1 MTDGSDARRSRYH
14 GDHARDRR
22 RHPGWWRVTR
32 TAPAVVRASL
42 AVVVA
47 VAVLALAPLAPAAR
61 ADGEQV
67 KYYRVGATH
76 QGEPENLTEI
86 AERFLGDGARSAE
99 LFTLNAGRI
108 QPDGATLTDG
118 ARLRA
123 GWVLVLPW
131 DAYGSEVRQGVPPAP
146 KRTPGA
152 STPSGRQPDA
162 DGDAA
167 AGPPKGCRTAATA
180 RARSPWAGPRVAA
193 DRAWPHSRGRD
204 QLVAVVDSGVA
215 GSLPS
220 LAGRVTTGV
229 DRAAGA
235 ARGDTDCLGTGTAMA
250 GLIVARPVKGS
261 TVAGVAPDAAVMP
274 VRVAG
279 RTPGASAAASVAGI
293 RAAVGSGASVIA
305 LGPQV
310 DLGQAEV
317 VAAVNEAVDQ
327 GAVVVVGAAGEAAAP
342 DPDVPLH
349 DAVLRVGGIG
359 PDGGTAERY
368 RSGGVDVIAPGVDV
382 TSLGITGT
390 RPVNG
395 TGTHLAVAYVAGQ
408 AALIRSAYPDLDP
421 ARVRNRVLKTARTT
435 GGVAP
440 EIDLTASVTAV
451 LPEEAPRAQA
461 AEPVSGSTTGIGR
474 RAALLTLAGLAAL
487 AAVLLGLRARRRA
500 ATGAG
505 AGSAEAAPATTTA
518 VSAGAAPVEPA
529 ATRVDPA
536 VPEAALAKQ
545 AGPHRTYAAPASARP
560 AVAAPE
566 DTGPAGTGATA
577 GGVPADPAPEDTVP
591 GDAVPVGPDVTA
603 AVAELSR
610 DPALRHLAADEAGMA
625 YLAETRPEAREK
637 ALIGLV
643 PGMDDDTVAA
653 LPAMVTALPGTD
665 EQEQSLTGVL
675 VDVRRHLRGDPL
687 ALDRALVRAGKVRWQ
702 SQYELAEHVTSYA
715 RQHPELARLAT
726 AIAETRWSSGAGE
739 PARGS

>member
-1 MTDGSDARRSRYH
+1 MTRSVRAAAR
-14 GDHARDRR
+14 A
-22 RHPGWWRVTR
+22 
-32 TAPAVVRASL
+32 ALAAVVAS
-42 AVVVA
+42 
-47 VAVLALAPLAPAAR
+47 AVLALTPLPASAAR
-61 ADGEQV
+61 PGGEPV
-67 KYYRVGATH
+67 KFYTVEAAH

-86 AERFLGDGARSAE
+86 AERFLGDGARAAE
-99 LFTLNAGRI
+99 LFALNSGRI
-108 QPDGATLTDG
+108 QPDGGTLTDG
-118 ARLRA
+118 VRLRA

-146 KRTPGA
+146 KSAPGT
-152 STPSGRQPDA
+152 STPDERQRTA
-162 DGDAA
+162 DGDAVA
-167 AGPPKGCRTAATA
+167 RPPKGCRTVATS
-180 RARSPWAGPRVAA
+180 RATSSWAGPRVAA
-193 DRAWPHSRGRD
+193 DRAWAHSRGRD

-215 GSLPS
+215 GGLAP

-229 DRAAGA
+229 DRATGG

-250 GLIVARPVKGS
+250 GLIVAQPVKGS
-261 TVAGVAPDAAVMP
+261 AVAGVAPDAAVMP

-279 RTPGASAAASVAGI
+279 RTAGASAAASAAGI

-317 VAAVNEAVDQ
+317 VTAVNEAVDA
-327 GAVVVVGAAGEAAAP
+327 GVVVVVGAAGEQEPA

-349 DAVLRVGGIG
+349 EAVLRVGGIG
-359 PDGGTAERY
+359 PDGGTTGSY
-368 RSGGVDVIAPGVDV
+368 RSGGVDVVAPAVDV

-390 RPVNG
+390 RPVTG
-395 TGTHLAVAYVAGQ
+395 SGTHHAVAYVAGQ

-421 ARVRNRVLKTARTT
+421 AQVRNRVLRTAKTT

-461 AEPVSGSTTGIGR
+461 AEQASGSTAGIGR
-474 RAALLTLAGLAAL
+474 RAALLALAGLAAL

-500 ATGAG
+500 GAG
-505 AGSAEAAPATTTA
+505 DDAGSSAAAPGATTAGSAGA
-518 VSAGAAPVEPA
+518 VPVEPPV
-529 ATRVDPA
+529 TRVDPA
-536 VPEAALAKQ
+536 VPEAALAEQ
-545 AGPHRTYAAPASARP
+545 AGPDRAYAAPASARP
-560 AVAAPE
+560 IVAAAE
-566 DTGPAGTGATA
+566 YTGPADTGSTA
-577 GGVPADPAPEDTVP
+577 GAVPADPAPEDTVP
-591 GDAVPVGPDVTA
+591 GDTGPAVTA

-643 PGMDDDTVAA
+643 PGMDDETVAA

-702 SQYELAEHVTSYA
+702 SQYELAEHVASYA
-715 RQHPELARLAT
+715 RQYPELARLAT
-726 AIAETRWSSGAGE
+726 AIAETRWSSGAQE
-739 PARGS
+739 PARGT

>member
-1 MTDGSDARRSRYH
+1 M
-14 GDHARDRR
+14 
-22 RHPGWWRVTR
+22 TR
-32 TAPAVVRASL
+32 TAPAAARAAL
-42 AVVVA
+42 AAVVA
-47 VAVLALAPLAPAAR
+47 SAVLALTPLAPAAR
-61 ADGEQV
+61 AEGDHV
-67 KYYRVGATH
+67 KYYTVEAAH

-86 AERFLGDGARSAE
+86 AERFLGDGARAAE
-99 LFTLNAGRI
+99 LFALNAGRI
-108 QPDGATLTDG
+108 QPDGTTLTDG
-118 ARLRA
+118 SRLRA

-131 DAYGSEVRQGVPPAP
+131 DAYGSEVRRGVPPAAKP
-146 KRTPGA
+146 APGA
-152 STPSGRQPDA
+152 STPAGRQPAA

-167 AGPPKGCRTAATA
+167 VRPPKGCRTAATS
-180 RARSPWAGPRVAA
+180 RARSQWAGPRVAA
-193 DRAWPHSRGRD
+193 DQAWPHSRGRD

-215 GSLPS
+215 GGLPP

-229 DRAAGA
+229 DRATGG

-250 GLIVARPVKGS
+250 ALIVAQPVKGS
-261 TVAGVAPDAAVMP
+261 AVAGIAPDAAVMP

-279 RTPGASAAASVAGI
+279 RTPGASTAASVAGI
-293 RAAVGSGASVIA
+293 RAAVGSGASVVA

-317 VAAVNEAVDQ
+317 VSAVNEAVDD
-327 GAVVVVGAAGEAAAP
+327 GVVVVVGAAAESAPP
-342 DPDVPLH
+342 DPDVPLN

-359 PDGGTAERY
+359 PDGGTADSY
-368 RSGGVDVIAPGVDV
+368 RSGGVDVVAPGVDV
-382 TSLGITGT
+382 TSLGITGA

-395 TGTHLAVAYVAGQ
+395 AGTHLAVAYVAGQ

-421 ARVRNRVLKTARTT
+421 AQVRNRVLKTAKTT

-451 LPEEAPRAQA
+451 LPEEATRAQA
-461 AEPVSGSTTGIGR
+461 AAQASGSTGIGR
-474 RAALLTLAGLAAL
+474 RASLLALAGPAAL
-487 AAVLLGLRARRRA
+487 AALLLGLRARRSAR
-500 ATGAG
+500 TGAG
-505 AGSAEAAPATTTA
+505 RPEAAPAG
-518 VSAGAAPVEPA
+518 AGTAAPSVPTVTADAA
-529 ATRVDPA
+529 ATRTD
-536 VPEAALAKQ
+536 
-545 AGPHRTYAAPASARP
+545 P
-560 AVAAPE
+560 AVAAPPP
-566 DTGPAGTGATA
+566 T
-577 GGVPADPAPEDTVP
+577 DPAV
-591 GDAVPVGPDVTA
+591 AAPDVTA

-643 PGMDDDTVAA
+643 PGMDDETVAA

-702 SQYELAEHVTSYA
+702 SQHELAEHVTSYA
-715 RQHPELARLAT
+715 QQHPELDRLAT

>member
-1 MTDGSDARRSRYH
+1 M
-14 GDHARDRR
+14 
-22 RHPGWWRVTR
+22 TR
-32 TAPAVVRASL
+32 TAPAVVRAAL
-42 AVVVA
+42 AAVVA
-47 VAVLALAPLAPAAR
+47 SAVLALTPLPASAAR
-61 ADGEQV
+61 ADGDPV
-67 KYYRVGATH
+67 KYYRVEATH

-86 AERFLGDGARSAE
+86 AERLLGDGARAAE
-99 LFTLNAGRI
+99 LFALNSGRI
-108 QPDGATLTDG
+108 QPDGGTLTDG

-131 DAYGSEVRQGVPPAP
+131 DAYGSEVRQGVPPAGKP
-146 KRTPGA
+146 APGT
-152 STPSGRQPDA
+152 STPDKGQRTA

-167 AGPPKGCRTAATA
+167 VRPPKGCRTVTTSRAT
-180 RARSPWAGPRVAA
+180 SSWAGPRVAA
-193 DRAWPHSRGRD
+193 DQAWAHSRGRD

-215 GSLPS
+215 GALAP

-229 DRAAGA
+229 DRATGG

-250 GLIVARPVKGS
+250 GLIVAQPVTGS

-279 RTPGASAAASVAGI
+279 KTAGASAAASAAGI

-305 LGPQV
+305 VGPQV

-317 VAAVNEAVDQ
+317 VTAVNEAVDA
-327 GAVVVVGAAGEAAAP
+327 GVVVVVGAAGEQEPA
-342 DPDVPLH
+342 DPDVPLR

-359 PDGGTAERY
+359 PDGDTADSY
-368 RSGGVDVIAPGVDV
+368 RSGGVDVVAPGVDV

-390 RPVNG
+390 RPVTG
-395 TGTHLAVAYVAGQ
+395 TGTHHAVAYVAGQ

-421 ARVRNRVLKTARTT
+421 AQVRNRVLKTAKTT

-461 AEPVSGSTTGIGR
+461 AEQTSSTAGIGR
-474 RAALLTLAGLAAL
+474 RAALLALAGLAAL

-500 ATGAG
+500 GAGDG
-505 AGSAEAAPATTTA
+505 AGSSEAAPGATTA
-518 VSAGAAPVEPA
+518 GSAGAVPVEPA
-529 ATRVDPA
+529 VTRVDPA
-536 VPEAALAKQ
+536 VPEAALAEQ
-545 AGPHRTYAAPASARP
+545 AGPDRAYAAPASARP
-560 AVAAPE
+560 AVAAAE
-566 DTGPAGTGATA
+566 DTGPADTGSAA
-577 GGVPADPAPEDTVP
+577 GAVPAGTAPEDTVP
-591 GDAVPVGPDVTA
+591 GDTGPDVTA

-643 PGMDDDTVAA
+643 PGMDDETVAA

-726 AIAETRWSSGAGE
+726 AIAETRWSSGTQE
-739 PARGS
+739 PARGT

>member
-1 MTDGSDARRSRYH
+1 M
-14 GDHARDRR
+14 
-22 RHPGWWRVTR
+22 TR
-32 TAPAVVRASL
+32 TAPAVIGAAL
-42 AVVVA
+42 AAVVA
-47 VAVLALAPLAPAAR
+47 SAVLALAPLPASAAR
-61 ADGEQV
+61 PDGDPV
-67 KYYRVGATH
+67 KFYTVAAAH

-86 AERFLGDGARSAE
+86 AERFLGDGARAAE
-99 LFTLNAGRI
+99 LFALNSGRI
-108 QPDGATLTDG
+108 QPDGRTLTDG

-131 DAYGSEVRQGVPPAP
+131 DAYGSEVRQGVPPVARPAP
-146 KRTPGA
+146 GT
-152 STPSGRQPDA
+152 STPDEGQRTA

-167 AGPPKGCRTAATA
+167 TRPPKGCRTVTASRAT
-180 RARSPWAGPRVAA
+180 SSWAGPRVAA
-193 DRAWPHSRGRD
+193 EQAWAHSRGRN

-215 GSLPS
+215 GGLAA

-229 DRAAGA
+229 DRATGGV
-235 ARGDTDCLGTGTAMA
+235 RGDTDCLGTGTAMA
-250 GLIVARPVKGS
+250 GLIVAQPVKGS

-279 RTPGASAAASVAGI
+279 RTAGASAAASAAGI

-317 VAAVNEAVDQ
+317 VTAVNEAADAGV
-327 GAVVVVGAAGEAAAP
+327 VVVVGAAGEQDPA
-342 DPDVPLH
+342 DPDVPMRG
-349 DAVLRVGGIG
+349 AVLRVGGIG
-359 PDGGTAERY
+359 PDGDTADSY
-368 RSGGVDVIAPGVDV
+368 RSGGVDVVAPGVDV

-390 RPVNG
+390 RPVTG
-395 TGTHLAVAYVAGQ
+395 TGTHHAVAYVAGQ
-408 AALIRSAYPDLDP
+408 VALIRSAYPDLDP
-421 ARVRNRVLKTARTT
+421 AQVRNRVLKTAKTT
-435 GGVAP
+435 GGFAP

-461 AEPVSGSTTGIGR
+461 AEQTSGSTAGIGR
-474 RAALLTLAGLAAL
+474 RAALLALAGLAAL

-500 ATGAG
+500 GAGDG
-505 AGSAEAAPATTTA
+505 AGSSAAAPA
-518 VSAGAAPVEPA
+518 VPPSPSAAASAEPA
-529 ATRVDPA
+529 PTRVDP
-536 VPEAALAKQ
+536 
-545 AGPHRTYAAPASARP
+545 
-560 AVAAPE
+560 
-566 DTGPAGTGATA
+566 
-577 GGVPADPAPEDTVP
+577 GVHA
-591 GDAVPVGPDVTA
+591 A

-643 PGMDDDTVAA
+643 PGMDDETVAA

-702 SQYELAEHVTSYA
+702 SQYDLAEHVTSYA

-739 PARGS
+739 PARGT

>member
-1 MTDGSDARRSRYH
+1 M
-14 GDHARDRR
+14 
-22 RHPGWWRVTR
+22 TR
-32 TAPAVVRASL
+32 TAPAVIGAAL
-42 AVVVA
+42 AAVVA
-47 VAVLALAPLAPAAR
+47 SAVLALTPLPASAAR
-61 ADGEQV
+61 PDGDPV
-67 KYYRVGATH
+67 KYYTVVATH
-76 QGEPENLTEI
+76 RGEPENLTEI
-86 AERFLGDGARSAE
+86 AERFLGDGARAAE
-99 LFTLNAGRI
+99 LFALNSGRI
-108 QPDGATLTDG
+108 QPDGGTLTDG

-131 DAYGSEVRQGVPPAP
+131 DAYGSEVRQGVPPVARPAP
-146 KRTPGA
+146 GR
-152 STPSGRQPDA
+152 STPDDGQRTA

-167 AGPPKGCRTAATA
+167 ARPPKGCRTVATS
-180 RARSPWAGPRVAA
+180 RATSSWAGPRVAA
-193 DRAWPHSRGRD
+193 DQAWAHSRGRD

-215 GSLPS
+215 GGLAA

-229 DRAAGA
+229 DRATGG

-250 GLIVARPVKGS
+250 GLIVAQPVKGS
-261 TVAGVAPDAAVMP
+261 AVAGVAPDAAVMP

-279 RTPGASAAASVAGI
+279 RTAGASAAASAAGV

-317 VAAVNEAVDQ
+317 VTAVNEAVDA
-327 GAVVVVGAAGEAAAP
+327 GVVVVVGAAGEQDPA
-342 DPDVPLH
+342 DPDVPLR

-359 PDGGTAERY
+359 PDGGTADSY
-368 RSGGVDVIAPGVDV
+368 RSGGVDVVAPGVDV

-390 RPVNG
+390 RPVTG
-395 TGTHLAVAYVAGQ
+395 TGTHHAVAYVAGQ
-408 AALIRSAYPDLDP
+408 VALIRSAYPDLDP
-421 ARVRNRVLKTARTT
+421 AQVRNRVLRTAKTI

-451 LPEEAPRAQA
+451 LPEETPRAQA
-461 AEPVSGSTTGIGR
+461 AEQTSGSTAGIGR
-474 RAALLTLAGLAAL
+474 RAALPALAGLAAL

-500 ATGAG
+500 GAGDG
-505 AGSAEAAPATTTA
+505 AGS
-518 VSAGAAPVEPA
+518 SG
-529 ATRVDPA
+529 
-536 VPEAALAKQ
+536 AALAEQ
-545 AGPHRTYAAPASARP
+545 AGPGRAYAAPASARP
-560 AVAAPE
+560 AVAAAE
-566 DTGPAGTGATA
+566 DTGPGDTGSTAGAVPAGTTS
-577 GGVPADPAPEDTVP
+577 EDTDP
-591 GDAVPVGPDVTA
+591 GDTGPAVTA

-643 PGMDDDTVAA
+643 PGMDDETVAA

-702 SQYELAEHVTSYA
+702 SQYDLAEHVTSYA

-739 PARGS
+739 PARGT

>member
-1 MTDGSDARRSRYH
+1 M
-14 GDHARDRR
+14 
-22 RHPGWWRVTR
+22 TR
-32 TAPAVVRASL
+32 TAPAVVRAVL
-42 AVVVA
+42 AAVVA
-47 VAVLALAPLAPAAR
+47 SALLALTPPAWAAGGVSAVAPAAR
-61 ADGEQV
+61 AEGDHV
-67 KYYRVGATH
+67 KYYTVEVTH

-86 AERFLGDGARSAE
+86 AERFLGDGSRAAE
-99 LFTLNAGRI
+99 LFALNTGRI

-118 ARLRA
+118 SRLRA

-131 DAYGSEVRQGVPPAP
+131 DAHGSEVRQGVAPAGKPAP
-146 KRTPGA
+146 GR
-152 STPSGRQPDA
+152 STPAGRQPA
-162 DGDAA
+162 DDAA
-167 AGPPKGCRTAATA
+167 ARPPKGCGTAATS
-180 RARSPWAGPRVAA
+180 RARSQWAGPRVAA
-193 DRAWPHSRGRD
+193 DQAWPHSRGRD

-215 GSLPS
+215 GGVPS

-229 DRAAGA
+229 DRATGGT
-235 ARGDTDCLGTGTAMA
+235 RGDADCLGTGTAMA
-250 GLIVARPVKGS
+250 GLIVAQPVKGS

-279 RTPGASAAASVAGI
+279 RTPGASTAASVAGI

-305 LGPQV
+305 VGPQV
-310 DLGQAEV
+310 DLGQADV
-317 VAAVNEAVDQ
+317 VSAVNEAVDA
-327 GAVVVVGAAGEAAAP
+327 GVVVVVGAAGESAP
-342 DPDVPLH
+342 PEPDVPLH

-359 PDGGTAERY
+359 ADGGTADGY
-368 RSGGVDVIAPGVDV
+368 RTGGVDVVAPGVDV
-382 TSLGITGT
+382 TSLGISGA
-390 RPVNG
+390 RPVSG

-421 ARVRNRVLKTARTT
+421 AQVRNRVLKTAKTT

-461 AEPVSGSTTGIGR
+461 AEQASGATTGIGR
-474 RAALLTLAGLAAL
+474 RAALLALAGLAAL
-487 AAVLLGLRARRRA
+487 AALLLGLRARRLARS
-500 ATGAG
+500 GAG
-505 AGSAEAAPATTTA
+505 RPETAPAEAEAASPSVPT
-518 VSAGAAPVEPA
+518 VAADLA
-529 ATRVDPA
+529 ATRTDP
-536 VPEAALAKQ
+536 VV
-545 AGPHRTYAAPASARP
+545 AAPTP
-560 AVAAPE
+560 AVAAPAVRTAADPALAGPAAADPVLAGPAVVPATE
-566 DTGPAGTGATA
+566 DAAVDDTAPAGTG
-577 GGVPADPAPEDTVP
+577 PADAR
-591 GDAVPVGPDVTA
+591 PDVTA

-687 ALDRALVRAGKVRWQ
+687 ALDRALVRAGKIRWQ
-702 SQYELAEHVTSYA
+702 SQHELAEHVTSYA
-715 RQHPELARLAT
+715 QQHPELARLAT
-726 AIAETRWSSGAGE
+726 AIAETRWSSGAQE

>member
-1 MTDGSDARRSRYH
+1 M
-14 GDHARDRR
+14 
-22 RHPGWWRVTR
+22 TR
-32 TAPAVVRASL
+32 TAPAVVRAAL
-42 AVVVA
+42 AAVVA
-47 VAVLALAPLAPAAR
+47 SAVLALTPLPASAAR
-61 ADGEQV
+61 PDGEPV
-67 KYYRVGATH
+67 KFYTVEAAH

-86 AERFLGDGARSAE
+86 AERFLGDGARAAE
-99 LFTLNAGRI
+99 LFALNSGRI
-108 QPDGATLTDG
+108 QPDGGTLTDG

-146 KRTPGA
+146 KPAPGT
-152 STPSGRQPDA
+152 STPDKGQRTA

-167 AGPPKGCRTAATA
+167 ARPPKGCRTVATS
-180 RARSPWAGPRVAA
+180 RATSSWAGPRVAA
-193 DRAWPHSRGRD
+193 DQAWAHSRGRD

-215 GSLPS
+215 GSLAP

-229 DRAAGA
+229 DRATGGT
-235 ARGDTDCLGTGTAMA
+235 RGDTDCLGTGTAMA
-250 GLIVARPVKGS
+250 GLIVAQPVKGS
-261 TVAGVAPDAAVMP
+261 AVAGVAPDAAVMP

-279 RTPGASAAASVAGI
+279 RTAGASAAASAAGI

-305 LGPQV
+305 VGPQV

-317 VAAVNEAVDQ
+317 VTAVNEAVDA
-327 GAVVVVGAAGEAAAP
+327 GVVVVVGAAGEQEPA
-342 DPDVPLH
+342 DPEVPLR

-359 PDGGTAERY
+359 PDGGTAGSY
-368 RSGGVDVIAPGVDV
+368 RSGGVDVVAPGVDV

-390 RPVNG
+390 RPVTG
-395 TGTHLAVAYVAGQ
+395 TGTHHAVAYVAGQ

-421 ARVRNRVLKTARTT
+421 AQVRNRVLKTAKTT
-435 GGVAP
+435 GGLAP

-451 LPEEAPRAQA
+451 LPEEAPRAEA
-461 AEPVSGSTTGIGR
+461 AEQTSGSTAGIGR
-474 RAALLTLAGLAAL
+474 RAALLALAGLAAL

-500 ATGAG
+500 GAGDG
-505 AGSAEAAPATTTA
+505 AGSPEAAPAVTPSP
-518 VSAGAAPVEPA
+518 SAAASAEPA
-529 ATRVDPA
+529 PTRIDPA
-536 VPEAALAKQ
+536 VHAAAVAEQ
-545 AGPHRTYAAPASARP
+545 AGTWQADP
-560 AVAAPE
+560 
-566 DTGPAGTGATA
+566 DPAGTLR
-577 GGVPADPAPEDTVP
+577 ADPRSPGAVPTSTDSEDTVP
-591 GDAVPVGPDVTA
+591 GDTGPAVTA

-643 PGMDDDTVAA
+643 PGMDDETVAA

-715 RQHPELARLAT
+715 QQHPELARLAT

-739 PARGS
+739 PARGT

>member
-1 MTDGSDARRSRYH
+1 M
-14 GDHARDRR
+14 
-22 RHPGWWRVTR
+22 TR
-32 TAPAVVRASL
+32 TAPAVIGAAL
-42 AVVVA
+42 AAVVA
-47 VAVLALAPLAPAAR
+47 SAVLALAPLPASAAR
-61 ADGEQV
+61 LDGDPV
-67 KYYRVGATH
+67 KFYTVAAAH

-86 AERFLGDGARSAE
+86 AERFLGDGARAAE
-99 LFTLNAGRI
+99 LFALNSGRI
-108 QPDGATLTDG
+108 QPDGRTLTDG

-131 DAYGSEVRQGVPPAP
+131 DAYGSEVRQGVPPVARPAP
-146 KRTPGA
+146 GT
-152 STPSGRQPDA
+152 STPDEGQRTA

-167 AGPPKGCRTAATA
+167 TRPPKGCRTVTASRAT
-180 RARSPWAGPRVAA
+180 SSWAGPRVAA
-193 DRAWPHSRGRD
+193 EQAWAHSRGRN

-215 GSLPS
+215 GGLAA

-229 DRAAGA
+229 DRATGGV
-235 ARGDTDCLGTGTAMA
+235 RGDTDCLGTGTAMA
-250 GLIVARPVKGS
+250 GLIVAQPVKES

-279 RTPGASAAASVAGI
+279 RTAGASAAASAAGI

-317 VAAVNEAVDQ
+317 VTAVNEAVDA
-327 GAVVVVGAAGEAAAP
+327 GVVVVVGAAGEPDPA
-342 DPDVPLH
+342 DPDVPMRG
-349 DAVLRVGGIG
+349 AVLRVGGIG
-359 PDGGTAERY
+359 PDGDTADSY
-368 RSGGVDVIAPGVDV
+368 RSGGVDVVAPGVDV

-390 RPVNG
+390 RPVTG
-395 TGTHLAVAYVAGQ
+395 TGTHHAVAYVAGQ
-408 AALIRSAYPDLDP
+408 VALIRSAYPDLDP
-421 ARVRNRVLKTARTT
+421 AQVRNRVLKTAKTT

-461 AEPVSGSTTGIGR
+461 AEQTSGSTAGIGR
-474 RAALLTLAGLAAL
+474 RAALLALAGLAAL

-500 ATGAG
+500 GAGDG
-505 AGSAEAAPATTTA
+505 AGSSAAAPA
-518 VSAGAAPVEPA
+518 VPPSPSAAASAEPA
-529 ATRVDPA
+529 PTQVDPGVHAAA
-536 VPEAALAKQ
+536 VAEQAGTWQ
-545 AGPHRTYAAPASARP
+545 AGPDQAGKLLADPRSRGTVRTSTASEDTDP
-560 AVAAPE
+560 G
-566 DTGPAGTGATA
+566 DTGPA
-577 GGVPADPAPEDTVP
+577 
-591 GDAVPVGPDVTA
+591 VTA

-610 DPALRHLAADEAGMA
+610 DPALRHLTADEAGMA

-643 PGMDDDTVAA
+643 PGMDDETVAA

-702 SQYELAEHVTSYA
+702 SQYDLAEHVTSYA

-739 PARGS
+739 PAQGT

>member
-1 MTDGSDARRSRYH
+1 M
-14 GDHARDRR
+14 
-22 RHPGWWRVTR
+22 TR
-32 TAPAVVRASL
+32 TAPAVVRTLLA
-42 AVVVA
+42 AVVA
-47 VAVLALAPLAPAAR
+47 SAVLALTPLAPAAGAVNAPAPADR
-61 ADGEQV
+61 AEGDHV
-67 KYYRVGATH
+67 KYYTVEATH

-86 AERFLGDGARSAE
+86 AERFLGDGSRAAE
-99 LFTLNAGRI
+99 LFALNTGRI

-118 ARLRA
+118 AKLRA

-131 DAYGSEVRQGVPPAP
+131 DAYGSEVRQGVPPAAKP
-146 KRTPGA
+146 APGT
-152 STPSGRQPDA
+152 STPAGRQPA
-162 DGDAA
+162 AGDAA
-167 AGPPKGCRTAATA
+167 VRPPKGCRTAATSG
-180 RARSPWAGPRVAA
+180 ARSQWAGPRVAA
-193 DRAWPHSRGRD
+193 DHAWPHSRGRD

-215 GSLPS
+215 GGLPA

-229 DRAAGA
+229 DRATGG
-235 ARGDTDCLGTGTAMA
+235 ARGDADCLGTGTAMA
-250 GLIVARPVKGS
+250 GLIVAQPVKGS

-293 RAAVGSGASVIA
+293 RAAVGSGASVVA
-305 LGPQV
+305 VGPQV

-317 VAAVNEAVDQ
+317 VSAVNEAVEA
-327 GAVVVVGAAGEAAAP
+327 GAVVVVGAVGESAP

-359 PDGGTAERY
+359 ADGGTADGY
-368 RSGGVDVIAPGVDV
+368 RTGGVDVVAPGVDV

-390 RPVNG
+390 RPVSG

-421 ARVRNRVLKTARTT
+421 AQVRNRVLKTAKTT

-461 AEPVSGSTTGIGR
+461 AEQASGSTGIGR
-474 RAALLTLAGLAAL
+474 RAALLALAGLAAL
-487 AAVLLGLRARRRA
+487 AALLLGLRARRSARS
-500 ATGAG
+500 GAG
-505 AGSAEAAPATTTA
+505 RPEAAPAGAEA
-518 VSAGAAPVEPA
+518 VSPSVHTDGTDLA
-529 ATRVDPA
+529 ATRID
-536 VPEAALAKQ
+536 
-545 AGPHRTYAAPASARP
+545 P
-560 AVAAPE
+560 AVAAPVPTVRRNAGPAVT
-566 DTGPAGTGATA
+566 DPDLGGPAVVHAAAGTAADDTDPADTDPADTDPAGTGPAGTR
-577 GGVPADPAPEDTVP
+577 
-591 GDAVPVGPDVTA
+591 PDVTA

-687 ALDRALVRAGKVRWQ
+687 ALDRALVRAGKIRWQ
-702 SQYELAEHVTSYA
+702 SQHELAEHVTSYA
-715 RQHPELARLAT
+715 QQHPELARLAT
-726 AIAETRWSSGAGE
+726 AIAETRWSSGAEE

>member
-1 MTDGSDARRSRYH
+1 MTRN
-14 GDHARDRR
+14 
-22 RHPGWWRVTR
+22 
-32 TAPAVVRASL
+32 APAAARATL
-42 AVVVA
+42 AAVVA
-47 VAVLALAPLAPAAR
+47 SAVLALTPLAPAAGAGGVNALAPAAR
-61 ADGEQV
+61 AEGDHV
-67 KYYRVGATH
+67 KYYTVEAAH

-86 AERFLGDGARSAE
+86 AERFLGDGARAAE
-99 LFTLNAGRI
+99 LFALNTGRI

-118 ARLRA
+118 SRLRA

-131 DAYGSEVRQGVPPAP
+131 DAYGGEVRQGVPPAAKP
-146 KRTPGA
+146 APGTSMPDKREPA
-152 STPSGRQPDA
+152 A

-167 AGPPKGCRTAATA
+167 ARAPKGCRTVTTSRATSA
-180 RARSPWAGPRVAA
+180 WAGPRVAA
-193 DRAWPHSRGRD
+193 DQAWPHSRGRD

-215 GSLPS
+215 GGLPS

-229 DRAAGA
+229 DRATGG
-235 ARGDTDCLGTGTAMA
+235 ARGDADCLGTGTAMT
-250 GLIVARPVKGS
+250 GLIVAQPVKGS

-279 RTPGASAAASVAGI
+279 RTPGASTAASVAGI

-305 LGPQV
+305 VGPQV

-317 VAAVNEAVDQ
+317 VSAVNEAVDA
-327 GAVVVVGAAGEAAAP
+327 GVVVVVGAMGESAPP

-359 PDGGTAERY
+359 ADGGTADGY
-368 RSGGVDVIAPGVDV
+368 RSGGVDVVAPGVDV
-382 TSLGITGT
+382 ASVGITGA
-390 RPVNG
+390 RPVSG

-421 ARVRNRVLKTARTT
+421 AQVSNRVLKTAKTT

-461 AEPVSGSTTGIGR
+461 AEQASGSTGIGR
-474 RAALLTLAGLAAL
+474 RAALLALAGLAAL
-487 AAVLLGLRARRRA
+487 AALLLGLRARRSARS
-500 ATGAG
+500 GAG
-505 AGSAEAAPATTTA
+505 RPEAAPAGAEAASPA
-518 VSAGAAPVEPA
+518 VHTGRTDLA
-529 ATRVDPA
+529 ATRTD
-536 VPEAALAKQ
+536 
-545 AGPHRTYAAPASARP
+545 P
-560 AVAAPE
+560 AVAAPVPTARTGAGPALAGP
-566 DTGPAGTGATA
+566 DLGGPARTGPAVTDPDL
-577 GGVPADPAPEDTVP
+577 GGPAVVDAVDTVADDTTP
-591 GDAVPVGPDVTA
+591 DDAVPAGTRPDVTA

-643 PGMDDDTVAA
+643 PGMDDETVAA

-687 ALDRALVRAGKVRWQ
+687 ALDRALVRAGKIRWQ
-702 SQYELAEHVTSYA
+702 SQHELAEHVTSYA
-715 RQHPELARLAT
+715 QRHPELARLAT
-726 AIAETRWSSGAGE
+726 AIAETRWSSGAEE
-739 PARGS
+739 PVRGT

>member
-1 MTDGSDARRSRYH
+1 MTDGSDARRSRYR
-14 GDHARDRR
+14 GDHARDQR
-22 RHPGWWRVTR
+22 RHLWWWRVTR

-42 AVVVA
+42 AAVVA
-47 VAVLALAPLAPAAR
+47 VAVLALAPLAQAAR
-61 ADGEQV
+61 ADGDQV
-67 KYYRVGATH
+67 KYYTVEATH

-86 AERFLGDGARSAE
+86 AERFLGDGSRAAE
-99 LFTLNAGRI
+99 LFALNTGRI
-108 QPDGATLTDG
+108 QPDGATLTD
-118 ARLRA
+118 ASRLRA

-131 DAYGSEVRQGVPPAP
+131 DAYGSEVRQGVPPAAKP
-146 KRTPGA
+146 APGA
-152 STPSGRQPDA
+152 STPAGRQPAA

-167 AGPPKGCRTAATA
+167 VRPPKGCRTAATA
-180 RARSPWAGPRVAA
+180 RAQSQWAGLRVAA
-193 DRAWPHSRGRD
+193 DQAWPHSRGRD

-229 DRAAGA
+229 DRAAGG

-250 GLIVARPVKGS
+250 GLIVAQPVKGS
-261 TVAGVAPDAAVMP
+261 AVAGVAPDAAVMP

-279 RTPGASAAASVAGI
+279 RTPGASTAASVAGI

-317 VAAVNEAVDQ
+317 VSAVNDAVDK
-327 GAVVVVGAAGEAAAP
+327 GAVVVVGAAGEAAPP

-368 RSGGVDVIAPGVDV
+368 RSGGVDVMAPGVDV
-382 TSLGITGT
+382 TSLGIAGA

-421 ARVRNRVLKTARTT
+421 ALVRNRVLKTAKTT

-461 AEPVSGSTTGIGR
+461 AEQASGSTTGIGR
-474 RAALLTLAGLAAL
+474 RAALLALAGLAAL
-487 AAVLLGLRARRRA
+487 AALLLGLRARRSARS
-500 ATGAG
+500 GAG
-505 AGSAEAAPATTTA
+505 RPEAAPAGAETA
-518 VSAGAAPVEPA
+518 PPSVHTGRTDLA
-529 ATRVDPA
+529 ATRTD
-536 VPEAALAKQ
+536 
-545 AGPHRTYAAPASARP
+545 P
-560 AVAAPE
+560 AVAAPVTVRRGA
-566 DTGPAGTGATA
+566 DPALAGPAVADPARTGPAVTDPDLGGPAVMDAVDTDADDTA
-577 GGVPADPAPEDTVP
+577 P
-591 GDAVPVGPDVTA
+591 GDAVAAGAGPDVTA

-625 YLAETRPEAREK
+625 YLAETRAEAREK

-726 AIAETRWSSGAGE
+726 AIVETRWSSGAGE
-739 PARGS
+739 PARGN